1 MYLLFFL
8 SGATG
13 LVYQVVWLRQLVLVF
28 GSTLEATSAVLGV
41 FMAGLAGGAWA
52 GGRWMDRRPAASPLR
67 VYGVLELGISAAALS
82 AALLLPHVSVPSGL
96 GEPSRS
102 LARLAAIASLLLP
115 PTLLMGATLPV
126 LSRRAVH
133 DPRLVGGAVGRLYA
147 VNTFGAVAGTFLA
160 AFVAL
165 PQVGLRATM
174 GLTIGLNALLGAAAL
189 GWARRDRAPERTMLP
204 RAPGPTSAGVPALPL
219 LLFAASGFG
228 AMILEVAWTRALG
241 LVFGSSVYAFAL
253 MLLAFLVGLASG
265 GAAVSAWLRR
275 RPETDGGALL
285 GMLLGAAAVASFA
298 TAWGLQSLPGIVA
311 SYLTR
316 SDQTPTGWFALQLAL
331 ALLVMFP
338 ATFSLGGLFPAV
350 LHRCAQDGEGVSG
363 RVGRIYASNTTGT
376 ILGALAAGF
385 LLIPAFGVWE
395 VLLGVCVLQ
404 AVLALAAALGTT
416 QRRSAASAAAAGLAL
431 SVLAGL
437 TLARPGWDPLLM
449 NSGVYYNIAS
459 GPGAPTWTEHLA
471 KLRETSRIVFVEEGR
486 TASVMVADHLPS
498 RGRYLAVNGKVDA
511 SSSADLETQ
520 LLMGHLP
527 MLLRPAAK
535 DVLVVGLASGIS
547 VGAVAAHPA
556 SSIRVVEVERAM
568 VRAANE
574 FAAWNGG
581 VLEDPRVEVLVDDA
595 RHFLRWDR
603 ATYDVIVAQPSN
615 PWMTV
620 AANLFTREFFEIG
633 KARLRPGGVFCQW
646 IQLYNLRP
654 DDVASV
660 IAAFRESFPSVTL
673 FSTME
678 GVDLILLGSDTP
690 MRLDIQGV
698 DAAMRELR
706 VRLSLARVGI
716 RRPKDLLPL
725 FRVGDREIAALLTGA
740 EPNSD
745 DNGRVEFGAPKAMRL
760 DTIDANATWL
770 CSAGSDP
777 VRYLLTEPDA
787 DEADRDR
794 LEIAER
800 RFRRGEAV
808 WGTASARLAMNG
820 ALRGE
825 ATEMLRRFSGQTP

>member
-1 MYLLFFL
+1 
-8 SGATG
+8 
-13 LVYQVVWLRQLVLVF
+13 
-28 GSTLEATSAVLGV
+28 
-41 FMAGLAGGAWA
+41 
-52 GGRWMDRRPAASPLR
+52 
-67 VYGVLELGISAAALS
+67 
-82 AALLLPHVSVPSGL
+82 
-96 GEPSRS
+96 
-102 LARLAAIASLLLP
+102 
-115 PTLLMGATLPV
+115 
-126 LSRRAVH
+126 
-133 DPRLVGGAVGRLYA
+133 
-147 VNTFGAVAGTFLA
+147 
-160 AFVAL
+160 
-165 PQVGLRATM
+165 
-174 GLTIGLNALLGAAAL
+174 
-189 GWARRDRAPERTMLP
+189 
-204 RAPGPTSAGVPALPL
+204 
-219 LLFAASGFG
+219 
-228 AMILEVAWTRALG
+228 
-241 LVFGSSVYAFAL
+241 
-253 MLLAFLVGLASG
+253 
-265 GAAVSAWLRR
+265 
-275 RPETDGGALL
+275 
-285 GMLLGAAAVASFA
+285 
-298 TAWGLQSLPGIVA
+298 
-311 SYLTR
+311 
-316 SDQTPTGWFALQLAL
+316 
-331 ALLVMFP
+331 
-338 ATFSLGGLFPAV
+338 
-350 LHRCAQDGEGVSG
+350 
-363 RVGRIYASNTTGT
+363 
-376 ILGALAAGF
+376 
-385 LLIPAFGVWE
+385 
-395 VLLGVCVLQ
+395 
-404 AVLALAAALGTT
+404 VLALAAALGTT